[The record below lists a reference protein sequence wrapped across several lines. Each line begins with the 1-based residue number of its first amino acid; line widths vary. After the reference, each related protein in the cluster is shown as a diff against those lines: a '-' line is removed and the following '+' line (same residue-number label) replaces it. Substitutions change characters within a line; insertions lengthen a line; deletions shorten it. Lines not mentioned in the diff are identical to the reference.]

1 MKKAT
6 ISSLIIIFVIFS
18 SFQPKFLP
26 TSLKITVIDN
36 LGNVVQNAEV
46 TIYRSEDNYRNNTN
60 PATKKQLTD
69 EKGRVTF
76 KKLAPVSY
84 FIDARKGDKSNDGE
98 GVQTAKLKE
107 GKVNK
112 VNTVIE

>member
-1 MKKAT
+1 MKK
-6 ISSLIIIFVIFS
+6 ISVAILVVLMVVFS
-18 SFQPKFLP
+18 SFQPKLLP

-36 LGNVVQNAEV
+36 LGNVVHNAEV

-60 PATKKQLTD
+60 PVAKTQLTD

-84 FIDARKGDKSNDGE
+84 FIDARKGDKNNDGE

-107 GKVNK
+107 GRVNK